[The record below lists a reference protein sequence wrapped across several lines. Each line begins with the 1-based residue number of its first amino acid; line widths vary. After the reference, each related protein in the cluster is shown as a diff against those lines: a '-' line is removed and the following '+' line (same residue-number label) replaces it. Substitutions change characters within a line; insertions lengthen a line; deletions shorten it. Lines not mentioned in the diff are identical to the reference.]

1 MKKMLIVL
9 MLVGSSVTGSA
20 NASFLGDIGDWVSG
34 AVEHIATDVGKEAE
48 KTYNKARA
56 YGDRDID

>member
-34 AVEHIATDVGKEAE
+34 AVEHTVNDIGKEAE
-48 KTYNKARA
+48 KAYNKARA

>member
-9 MLVGSSVTGSA
+9 MMVCGSA

-34 AVEHIATDVGKEAE
+34 AVEHAATDLGDQAIKNYKEV
-48 KTYNKARA
+48 KK
-56 YGDRDID
+56 YGD